1 MKDQILEIVEIYK
14 TDDSRQKNN
23 KEKKEDEEESLV
35 LNYVPFHLYVEYFLN
50 IYCVPS
56 IVLEIQ
62 RYWDE

>member
-1 MKDQILEIVEIYK
+1 MKDQILEIIEIYK
-14 TDDSRQKNN
+14 ADDSRQNS

-35 LNYVPFHLYVEYFLN
+35 LNNISFHLYVEYFLN

>member
-1 MKDQILEIVEIYK
+1 MSEDKEIIEIYK
-14 TDDSRQKNN
+14 ADDSRQNS

-35 LNYVPFHLYVEYFLN
+35 LNNISFHLYVEYFLN

-62 RYWDE
+62 RY

>member
-35 LNYVPFHLYVEYFLN
+35 LNYVPFHLYVEY
-50 IYCVPS
+50 
-56 IVLEIQ
+56 LEAFWG
-62 RYWDE
+62 RKATG

>member
-1 MKDQILEIVEIYK
+1 MKDQILEIIEIYK
-14 TDDSRQKNN
+14 TDDSRQNS

-35 LNYVPFHLYVEYFLN
+35 LNNISFHLYVEYFLN